1 VINGLKKPTTSS
13 IFYKEFIAKFLSK
26 KFNLH
31 ACRFNGMSY
40 LAAPNDL
47 RSTFILILCIIS
59 EQLKTYQS
67 KTPSNHIFFGGAL
80 CLAVHTSISLL
91 YNAELNHQHVYA
103 PRKHKSFPS
112 TCCLPSIT
120 TFLWPLYLSS
130 CLSVT
135 SHTHTPISS
144 FSSHFSLT
152 QSASLEPEKFLHG
165 HHGLRRVPKVS
176 LVRPLA
182 TAGTGGITN
191 PTAKQWRKTTGD
203 KSWQEQTKNW
213 NCIYL
218 SASTCRCQ

>member
-1 VINGLKKPTTSS
+1 MPVVLTAWFIWQPLMTCVLHSSWSCASFLNSSKLINPRHHQTISS
-13 IFYKEFIAKFLSK
+13 LEVRCVWLS
-26 KFNLH
+26 
-31 ACRFNGMSY
+31 
-40 LAAPNDL
+40 
-47 RSTFILILCIIS
+47 I
-59 EQLKTYQS
+59 
-67 KTPSNHIFFGGAL
+67 
-80 CLAVHTSISLL
+80 HTSISLL

-135 SHTHTPISS
+135 SHTHTHLIIFISLLSYTVS
-144 FSSHFSLT
+144 FSRTRKIF
-152 QSASLEPEKFLHG
+152 HG

-182 TAGTGGITN
+182 TGGTGGITN

-218 SASTCRCQ
+218 SASTCRFQ

>member
-1 VINGLKKPTTSS
+1 MPVVLTAWFIWQPLMTCVLHSSWSCASFLNSSKLINPRHHQTISSLQVRCVWLSTLPLVYCTTLNS
-13 IFYKEFIAKFLSK
+13 IINMST
-26 KFNLH
+26 LH
-31 ACRFNGMSY
+31 GSIKVFHRHAVY
-40 LAAPNDL
+40 LQSQHFSDL
-47 RSTFILILCIIS
+47 CT
-59 EQLKTYQS
+59 
-67 KTPSNHIFFGGAL
+67 
-80 CLAVHTSISLL
+80 
-91 YNAELNHQHVYA
+91 
-103 PRKHKSFPS
+103 
-112 TCCLPSIT
+112 CLPV
-120 TFLWPLYLSS
+120 FQWH
-130 CLSVT
+130 
-135 SHTHTPISS
+135 HTHTPISS

-152 QSASLEPEKFLHG
+152 QSASLEPETFFHG